1 MASKLRGWAVKIDEF
16 LILVMPLLKQGKR
29 LCDRSADV
37 CSPSLMA
44 RIFISLEREMTELR
58 ERLGSVGCAKIGDF
72 FTQVK
77 PLLKEGKRL
86 CKGSRHLSD
95 PSAVFRIFLLMEE
108 EMTALLKMIKG
119 SDSDLR
125 KKFVVFTLHG
135 EMLRP
140 DSSPKK
146 VMVPTCDGE
155 MRRSDL
161 DREQSEV
168 FLLTEK
174 MVWIFVCIMTLME
187 QERSTEDQ
195 AQKDSI
201 AEAIREL
208 QEEARPLVGWWLGLV
223 AEAGLDDEWL
233 IVRESCIQSR
243 KDQTDAALEV
253 NSPGSLSFGGMCQ
266 ERGHDDRLC
275 ECGRDPLWIADTLAQ
290 TGA

>member
-1 MASKLRGWAVKIDEF
+1 
-16 LILVMPLLKQGKR
+16 
-29 LCDRSADV
+29 
-37 CSPSLMA
+37 MA

-95 PSAVFRIFLLMEE
+95 PSALLRIFLLLEE

-125 KKFVVFTLHG
+125 KKFVVFTLHR

-140 DSSPKK
+140 DSPKK
-146 VMVPTCDGE
+146 VMVPTRGGE
-155 MRRSDL
+155 MSRSDL
-161 DREQSEV
+161 DREHSEV

-174 MVWIFVCIMTLME
+174 MIWLLICIMTLME

-201 AEAIREL
+201 AETIREL

-233 IVRESCIQSR
+233 SGDLVGTSESVT
-243 KDQTDAALEV
+243 K
-253 NSPGSLSFGGMCQ
+253 
-266 ERGHDDRLC
+266 
-275 ECGRDPLWIADTLAQ
+275 
-290 TGA
+290 